1 LSNAS
6 SDETPAEWLSA
17 TLEFTVTGGAAL
29 GGQTLSLTVTNNTG
43 MGGETPEF
51 ALSQIFFN
59 SAAGVGLTPTGG
71 GLPTGWSWG
80 SGHAGGFGIFDFHL
94 ETSEAGGSPGAI
106 AAGASLTFGFD
117 IVHDGEDVA
126 ANDFTT
132 ELSSIPPGGRPAIA
146 AAKFIQGPGDDS
158 GYGAYIPLPPA
169 LPMGIAGLL
178 GVAVLGRR
186 KRARI
191 INPG

>member
-43 MGGETPEF
+43 GETPAF

-59 SAAGVGLTPTGG
+59 SAAGVGLSLTSVTDGLNWGLNTGA
-71 GLPTGWSWG
+71 
-80 SGHAGGFGIFDFHL
+80 HADSFGVFDFQL
-94 ETSEAGGSPGAI
+94 ATPEQQGSPGAI

-117 IVHDGEDVA
+117 ITGDTVTAG
-126 ANDFTT
+126 DFTT
-132 ELSSIPPGGRPAIA
+132 EFSTIPPGDHAAIA
-146 AAKFIQGPGDDS
+146 AAKFIQGPDGDDDS
-158 GYGAYIPLPPA
+158 AYGAYIPLPPA
-169 LPMGIAGLL
+169 LPMGIAGLI
-178 GVAVLGRR
+178 GIGVLGRR
-186 KRARI
+186 RRAKILRRAA
-191 INPG
+191 